1 MPGQPA
7 ESHTGTTTILF
18 TDLVG
23 STAQLAQLGEE
34 AAEPVRRAYDR
45 LLVDAVTAHH
55 GTVVKSVGDG
65 IMATFPGAAD
75 AVAAAVAVQQA
86 VDGHNRRAALLPLTV
101 RVGISLGDVVWD
113 RGDCYGPPVVEAARL
128 CAVAEGGQ
136 ILVADLGR
144 LTARGRGG
152 HTFTPV
158 GPVVLKGL
166 PDPVVACT
174 VAWEPVEHVGFP
186 LPPRL
191 ATRSRFAMVGRSAET
206 EALALA

>member
-1 MPGQPA
+1 PV
-7 ESHTGTTTILF
+7 ESHTGTATILF

-23 STAQLAQLGEE
+23 STRQLAQLGEV
-34 AAEPVRRAYDR
+34 AAETLRRAYDR
-45 LLVDAVTAHH
+45 LLIDAVTAHH

-65 IMATFPGAAD
+65 IMATFPGGAD
-75 AVAAAVAVQQA
+75 AVAAAVAIPHGA
-86 VDGHNRRAALLPLTV
+86 AALATHHAADGHNRRAALLPLTV
-101 RVGISLGDVVWD
+101 RVGISLGDVAWD
-113 RGDCYGPPVVEAARL
+113 RGDCYGTPVVEAARL

-136 ILVADLGR
+136 ILVADLVR

-174 VAWEPVEHVGFP
+174 VAWEPLEHVG
-186 LPPRL
+186 
-191 ATRSRFAMVGRSAET
+191 
-206 EALALA
+206 